1 MYNRVTMSENEINSE
16 KRYFSISEA
25 ATLLNV
31 NASQLRFWETEF
43 PDLQI
48 RKDRGGARLYTKEN
62 LAVLRTI
69 HHLLKEKGFTIE
81 GARAQLRA
89 YSNSTDKQQA
99 IVTLKNVKR
108 FLEDLSKQL

>member
-1 MYNRVTMSENEINSE
+1 MNENEINSE

-62 LAVLRTI
+62 LALLRTI
-69 HHLLKEKGFTIE
+69 QILLKEKGFTID
-81 GARAQLRA
+81 GARAQLSA
-89 YSNSTDKQQA
+89 YAQSSDKRQA
-99 IVTLKNVKR
+99 ISTLKNVKS
-108 FLEDLSKQL
+108 FLEELNKWL

>member
-1 MYNRVTMSENEINSE
+1 MNENEFNSE

-25 ATLLNV
+25 AALLNV

-48 RKDRGGARLYTKEN
+48 RKDRSGARLYTKEN

-69 HHLLKEKGFTIE
+69 QYLLKEKGFTIE

-89 YSNSTDKQQA
+89 YSHNTDKQKA
-99 IVTLKNVKR
+99 INTLKNTKSLLEELLK
-108 FLEDLSKQL
+108 FL